1 MPRYYCDYC
10 DTYLTHD
17 SQAGRKQHNR
27 GWKHRENVKLYYEQ
41 FLAGQGVVMTPGE
54 WLRGPTLSGS
64 LPPRPSGPPH
74 GGMPGGYPPRGPPRG
89 PPLMGVIGMRGPP
102 GPSSMAQ
109 AFAHRLVEF
118 ADYEK
123 CIQYFTDKNLD
134 FDRPNVMGYTLLMSV
149 CAYGRN
155 DLVGFVVDRTTALD
169 CGSITN
175 RTTVLHLTAM
185 SKNTLV
191 MEELVA
197 TAERRHKVQKII
209 DQMNAHGDTALM
221 MACVAK
227 QVTAVQLLLEMGASM
242 SAANASGLNA
252 LMCAARV
259 GKDPRPGAPSIDEM
273 MEQSASI
280 VKNLLVHGADV
291 NAVEKAGNTALHIA
305 VLSENP
311 IAVASLISNARNLD
325 ITLRNKAGNTALDLS
340 KQISAVVSAQIED
353 LLSEKWA
360 QYEIEAARMSAKVEQ
375 ELMELAANEV
385 EGASD
390 RAKTTGKKIGK
401 KKNRK
406 NKKKAQ
412 ATRNT
417 IEESSAETS
426 TSQELD
432 GEIVENTNKMISAS
446 SVLDPASAE
455 ARLQSNATDH
465 TVLGV
470 DDREFENNAGP
481 WQIVIPKNRR
491 KELSSKNAEA
501 FRQRNT
507 KSSQRRLLANNNTSA
522 KKPQITPKS
531 ETVLALE
538 VNSGHSIAAS
548 STATARKVPWASQP
562 SPKPTKAF
570 MSAPQHSQM
579 ALNEDAARTTRS
591 IMSYDIM
598 NESFHR
604 TFPVAAEL
612 EIDVEKF
619 LIASSVSDRELEP
632 TESLSISQ
640 VEVLQESHWQAYHY
654 LNEKKIE
661 LTRVLE
667 AQRIE
672 AQFNLQQELMQL
684 K

>member
-74 GGMPGGYPPRGPPRG
+74 GGMPGGYPPRGVPPRG
-89 PPLMGVIGMRGPP
+89 MMTPLGMRPP
-102 GPSSMAQ
+102 MFRGKTSAWTATDGTQ

-340 KQISAVVSAQIED
+340 KQISAAVSALIED
-353 LLSEKWA
+353 LLSEKWT

-390 RAKTTGKKIGK
+390 RAKTTGEKNGK

-406 NKKKAQ
+406 NKKKAQAQ

-432 GEIVENTNKMISAS
+432 GETVENANKMISAS

-481 WQIVIPKNRR
+481 WQIVIPKNREFCILVQF
-491 KELSSKNAEA
+491 K
-501 FRQRNT
+501 
-507 KSSQRRLLANNNTSA
+507 
-522 KKPQITPKS
+522 
-531 ETVLALE
+531 
-538 VNSGHSIAAS
+538 HS
-548 STATARKVPWASQP
+548 
-562 SPKPTKAF
+562 
-570 MSAPQHSQM
+570 
-579 ALNEDAARTTRS
+579 
-591 IMSYDIM
+591 
-598 NESFHR
+598 
-604 TFPVAAEL
+604 
-612 EIDVEKF
+612 
-619 LIASSVSDRELEP
+619 
-632 TESLSISQ
+632 
-640 VEVLQESHWQAYHY
+640 
-654 LNEKKIE
+654 
-661 LTRVLE
+661 
-667 AQRIE
+667 
-672 AQFNLQQELMQL
+672 
-684 K
+684 

>member
-1 MPRYYCDYC
+1 M
-10 DTYLTHD
+10 D
-17 SQAGRKQHNR
+17 SMEK
-27 GWKHRENVKLYYEQ
+27 
-41 FLAGQGVVMTPGE
+41 
-54 WLRGPTLSGS
+54 
-64 LPPRPSGPPH
+64 
-74 GGMPGGYPPRGPPRG
+74 
-89 PPLMGVIGMRGPP
+89 
-102 GPSSMAQ
+102 AQ

-340 KQISAVVSAQIED
+340 KQISAAVSALIED
-353 LLSEKWA
+353 LLSEKWT

-390 RAKTTGKKIGK
+390 RAKTTGEKNGK

-406 NKKKAQ
+406 NKKKAQAQ

-432 GEIVENTNKMISAS
+432 GETVENANKMISAS

-619 LIASSVSDRELEP
+619 LIASSVSDRELQP